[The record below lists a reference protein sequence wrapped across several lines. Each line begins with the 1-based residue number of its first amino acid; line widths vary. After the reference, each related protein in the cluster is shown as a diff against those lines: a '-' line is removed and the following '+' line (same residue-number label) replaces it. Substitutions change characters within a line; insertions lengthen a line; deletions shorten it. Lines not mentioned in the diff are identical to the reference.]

1 MVTELL
7 DRIERTEGL
16 DRLAGPLEGA
26 VRPVVRG
33 EAARRLLSGA
43 WLGHRLHPMLVIG
56 VIGSWLSASILDVI
70 GGRTARA
77 SARRLVGIGIATS
90 LPTVAAGLHDWVDQ
104 PSKVRRSGFVHALTN
119 TVGLS
124 LQVASWR
131 ERRRHHHRAGA
142 GLSLAAMA
150 AAGVGGYIGGH
161 LTYVLGAGVERTA
174 FDSGPAEWTA
184 ALPVEELG
192 GTARA
197 VDVGGSAV
205 MLVRDGDRIV
215 AMAATCNHLGCSLA
229 DGEVADGAVTCR
241 CHGSRFRL
249 ADGATLA
256 GPAAARQPTY
266 ETRVRDGIV
275 EVRERQH
282 GGA

>member
-7 DRIERTEGL
+7 DR
-16 DRLAGPLEGA
+16 LEGSAALDQLAQPWERA
-26 VRPVVRG
+26 VRPLVRAEPAG
-33 EAARRLLSGA
+33 RILSGA
-43 WLGHRLHPMLVIG
+43 WLGHRLHPMLAVG
-56 VIGSWLSASILDVI
+56 VLGAWLSASILDMV
-70 GGRTARA
+70 GGKAARS
-77 SARRLVGIGIATS
+77 SARQLVGIGIAAA
-90 LPTVAAGLHDWVDQ
+90 LPTVAAGQHDWVDQ
-104 PSKVRRSGFVHALTN
+104 PAKVRRSGVVHALIN
-119 TVGLS
+119 VVGLT

-131 ERRRHHHRAGA
+131 ARRRHHHRQGA
-142 GLSLAAMA
+142 RLSMAAIA
-150 AAGVGGYIGGH
+150 AAGAGGYIGGH

-174 FDSGPAEWTA
+174 FDRAPEEWTA

-192 GTARA
+192 EAPRA
-197 VDVGGSAV
+197 VDVGGTAV
-205 MLVRDGDRIV
+205 LLVRDGERTL
-215 AMAATCNHLGCSLA
+215 AMADTCNHLGCSLA
-229 DGEVADGAVTCR
+229 EGEIVDGAVTCR

-256 GPAAARQPTY
+256 GPAAAPQPTY